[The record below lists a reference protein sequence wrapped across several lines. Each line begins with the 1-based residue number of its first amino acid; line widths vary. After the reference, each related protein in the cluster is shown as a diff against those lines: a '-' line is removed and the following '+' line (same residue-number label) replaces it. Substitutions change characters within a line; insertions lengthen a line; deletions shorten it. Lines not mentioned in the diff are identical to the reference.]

1 MSITVLISTTDT
13 YEHELKQFFDIVYI
27 AYYMFISMNDI
38 QKDDEE
44 VVLCHDFIPWK
55 RIYYII

>member
-1 MSITVLISTTDT
+1 MSITVLIGTTDT

-44 VVLCHDFIPWK
+44 VVLCHDFIP
-55 RIYYII
+55 